1 MQRNDNP
8 PGREK
13 AVDTEWFHSYKNAPA
28 RLPAAYAGNGAKPS
42 GRADCISCK
51 DTNKPGAK
59 TNLFAFY
66 RRGVSK
72 TKLKIIT
79 RRAENQIQ
87 LLFSAPPRNEARRGA
102 FSFRSS
108 VLAGA
113 SKTGMLPAGPTFGR
127 FQPGC
132 PSDLRFEESPENSAP
147 YSGAKHH
154 SLYLLCFYR
163 KTIKIICF
171 AEVLYYLCLTGG

>member
-13 AVDTEWFHSYKNAPA
+13 AVDTEWFIPTKTPPPGFL
-28 RLPAAYAGNGAKPS
+28 RTVAAYAGNGAKPS

-113 SKTGMLPAGPTFGR
+113 SPPRRGCSLPVR
-127 FQPGC
+127 
-132 PSDLRFEESPENSAP
+132 PSVGFSRVARPISGSRKVRKIPLRIQARN
-147 YSGAKHH
+147 
-154 SLYLLCFYR
+154 
-163 KTIKIICF
+163 IIRYI
-171 AEVLYYLCLTGG
+171 YYVFIEKR

>member
-1 MQRNDNP
+1 MKA
-8 PGREK
+8 GRKREL
-13 AVDTEWFHSYKNAPA
+13 VRSFLSTHPIYN
-28 RLPAAYAGNGAKPS
+28 YV
-42 GRADCISCK
+42 K
-51 DTNKPGAK
+51 DTNKPSAK

-113 SKTGMLPAGPTFGR
+113 SPPRRGCSLPVR
-127 FQPGC
+127 
-132 PSDLRFEESPENSAP
+132 PSVGFSRVARPISGSRKVRKIPLRIQARN
-147 YSGAKHH
+147 
-154 SLYLLCFYR
+154 
-163 KTIKIICF
+163 IIRYI
-171 AEVLYYLCLTGG
+171 YYVFIEKR

>member
-28 RLPAAYAGNGAKPS
+28 RLPADSSGVAGNGAKPS

-113 SKTGMLPAGPTFGR
+113 SPPRRGCSLPVR
-127 FQPGC
+127 
-132 PSDLRFEESPENSAP
+132 PSVGFSRVARPISGSRKVRKIPLRIQARN
-147 YSGAKHH
+147 
-154 SLYLLCFYR
+154 
-163 KTIKIICF
+163 IIRYI
-171 AEVLYYLCLTGG
+171 YYVFIEKR